1 MFNFEIL
8 FVYLGG
14 PQCQSGIFH
23 CLLSSFQTYSRSMDE
38 LAYQLSLSDTLGKSL
53 YSIYLNPKNTFKHCG
68 FIRGKLGCWLVPN
81 YSFLL
86 CN

>member
-1 MFNFEIL
+1 MINFEIL
-8 FVYLGG
+8 FVYIGG

-53 YSIYLNPKNTFKHCG
+53 YIMH
-68 FIRGKLGCWLVPN
+68 
-81 YSFLL
+81 LL
-86 CN
+86 ESKKYIQTLWFY